1 MKRELSSILNFD
13 MIERSEEIALDYLV
27 RESIVIQNTGW
38 KSSLV
43 QKIKR
48 MTIFSINL
56 LLIILISVVL

>member
-1 MKRELSSILNFD
+1 
-13 MIERSEEIALDYLV
+13 LV

-48 MTIFSINL
+48 MTIL
-56 LLIILISVVL
+56 EKLIKVSPIR